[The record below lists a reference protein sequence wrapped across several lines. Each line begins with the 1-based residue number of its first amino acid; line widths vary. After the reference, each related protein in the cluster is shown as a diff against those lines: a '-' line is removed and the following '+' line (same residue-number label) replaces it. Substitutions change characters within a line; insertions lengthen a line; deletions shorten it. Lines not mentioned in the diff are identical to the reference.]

1 MDCKEAGD
9 MTLSRFFRE
18 NPRAALGFSGG
29 VDSAYLLYAALTAG
43 ARGGYPPLLH
53 QDRLPAP
60 V

>member
-1 MDCKEAGD
+1 MDCREAGD

-43 ARGGYPPLLH
+43 GPGEGLLCKF
-53 QDRLPAP
+53 RLPAP